1 MLCAVRVESDVD
13 RSCVKVGLKIYFLP
27 LPSPFHYLVQYK
39 REVREGNT
47 KGLVHGGRE
56 IFYGSGEKRLQRADI
71 RGPEE

>member
-13 RSCVKVGLKIYFLP
+13 RSLVEVGLKINFLP
-27 LPSPFHYLVQYK
+27 QLNPFHYLLQYK
-39 REVREGNT
+39 RDVREGKT

-56 IFYGSGEKRLQRADI
+56 IFYGSGEKRLQRTDI